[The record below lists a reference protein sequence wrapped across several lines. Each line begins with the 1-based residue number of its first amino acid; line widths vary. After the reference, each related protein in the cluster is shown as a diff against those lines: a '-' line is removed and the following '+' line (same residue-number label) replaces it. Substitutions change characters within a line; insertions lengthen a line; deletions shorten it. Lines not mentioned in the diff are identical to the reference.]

1 MLHRFDDDPFQ
12 NQLQIA
18 QLKYIA
24 TSRAGAT
31 TLAENYVGLPLAT
44 PVSDRTLAPR
54 LDQAEPTYPSTL
66 RGARDVDG
74 AFGGRSGREGIR
86 R

>member
-1 MLHRFDDDPFQ
+1 
-12 NQLQIA
+12 
-18 QLKYIA
+18 
-24 TSRAGAT
+24 
-31 TLAENYVGLPLAT
+31 LAENYVGLPLAT